1 MSVCLS
7 HSYEDGDPVSVR
19 SRHVR
24 PRARHKL
31 SLADLT
37 PGSRVMVN
45 YNYDEPRRRGYWY
58 DAVVTDKQ
66 VTRTN
71 RQLTA
76 TVYIGYD
83 SDSSLPLSTLGMTQP
98 VSVCLSVCHTT
109 MTSLADMVTRTMPS
123 SPASMSTDQR
133 RIQEFALGGLPPFPS
148 TPLSTLLFLPLPLR
162 SGVPLKPASGS
173 GERCKLLQRGPGQS
187 SGRKRIWCT
196 LKL

>member
-31 SLADLT
+31 SLADLM

-58 DAVVTDKQ
+58 DAVVTAKQ

-83 SDSSLPLSTLGMTQP
+83 SAC
-98 VSVCLSVCHTT
+98 VCLSVCHTT

-123 SPASMSTDQR
+123 SPARMSTDQR
-133 RIQEFALGGLPPFPS
+133 RIQEFALGGPLPFLS

-162 SGVPLKPASGS
+162 SGVPLKPAGGS
-173 GERCKLLQRGPGQS
+173 GERCKLFQRGPGQS

-196 LKL
+196 L

>member
-1 MSVCLS
+1 MYVCLS

-37 PGSRVMVN
+37 HGSRVMVN

-58 DAVVTDKQ
+58 DAVVTAKQ

-83 SDSSLPLSTLGMTQP
+83 SAC
-98 VSVCLSVCHTT
+98 VCLSHNYDKPRRHGYWYDAIV
-109 MTSLADMVTRTMPS
+109 TSKHVNGPAADP
-123 SPASMSTDQR
+123 
-133 RIQEFALGGLPPFPS
+133 RICFRGATPFPL
-148 TPLSTLLFLPLPLR
+148 LSPPLP
-162 SGVPLKPASGS
+162 SPPSFFVHFPLEVGS
-173 GERCKLLQRGPGQS
+173 P
-187 SGRKRIWCT
+187 
-196 LKL
+196 

>member
-1 MSVCLS
+1 MSVCHTAMRTVTPCMSVCLS

-58 DAVVTDKQ
+58 DAVVTAKQ

-83 SDSSLPLSTLGMTQP
+83 SAC
-98 VSVCLSVCHTT
+98 VCLSVCHTT

-133 RIQEFALGGLPPFPS
+133 RIQEFALGGLTPFLSFPLHSPLYPPFPS
-148 TPLSTLLFLPLPLR
+148 TSP
-162 SGVPLKPASGS
+162 
-173 GERCKLLQRGPGQS
+173 
-187 SGRKRIWCT
+187 
-196 LKL
+196 